1 MVQSRLIL
9 LQLESQAGDF
19 LLKSFQFMHERED
32 KQYSAERKCNL
43 ALSNNKSEIHGETQ
57 EEARPVRLPVT
68 Q

>member
-1 MVQSRLIL
+1 
-9 LQLESQAGDF
+9 
-19 LLKSFQFMHERED
+19 MHERED